1 MLKTLNAYFGA
12 REKKFQKVYTFFTL
26 WTRSFGYFLIIH
38 STLMFMNSPDML
50 SHENFVSMPFPA
62 DGTLTL
68 LVGNMIVLNMS
79 PSVALAGELC
89 IT

>member
-1 MLKTLNAYFGA
+1 
-12 REKKFQKVYTFFTL
+12 
-26 WTRSFGYFLIIH
+26 
-38 STLMFMNSPDML
+38 MFMNSPDML
-50 SHENFVSMPFPA
+50 SHENFVSMPFPT

-79 PSVALAGELC
+79 PCVTLAGELC